1 MAAEKP
7 VLVSVSDIS
16 PGFGSDTV
24 VITSP
29 ELVEG
34 LIHDQSGALAVL
46 TEQGATVELTD
57 ISIDALG
64 RVVIRN
70 QAFVDE
76 LRRKSEQEAAGS
88 NWICG
93 FRCSLA

>member
-7 VLVSVSDIS
+7 VLISVSDVA

-34 LIHDQSGALAVL
+34 LIHDQADALSVL
-46 TEQGATVELTD
+46 SEQAAPIELTD

-70 QAFVDE
+70 QTFVDE
-76 LRRKSEQEAAGS
+76 LRRKSEQERAGT
-88 NWICG
+88 NIICG
-93 FRCSLA
+93 FRCSAT